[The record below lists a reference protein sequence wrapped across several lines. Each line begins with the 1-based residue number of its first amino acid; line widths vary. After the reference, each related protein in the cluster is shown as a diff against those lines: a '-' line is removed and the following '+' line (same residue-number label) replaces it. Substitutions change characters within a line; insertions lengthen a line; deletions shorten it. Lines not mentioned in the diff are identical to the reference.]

1 MGAAVKEGNSVMSE
15 DYVPPGHGEDWRRAE
30 PGETGLDPAALAEAA
45 SFAERS
51 ETPWARDLETVIGKG
66 FFEPPPW
73 NEIIGE
79 VAPRGAPNGLI
90 LHRGLIVAEW
100 GDTGRVDMTFSVAKS
115 YLGLLAGL
123 AHERGLIP
131 DVHEPVGKRVDD
143 GGFAS
148 PHNAEI
154 TWHHFLQ
161 QTSEWEGTLWDKPD
175 IVDRNRDLML
185 EGRGRK
191 GEARPLQAPHFL
203 GI

>member
-1 MGAAVKEGNSVMSE
+1 MDAAVKEGNSVMSE
-15 DYVPPGHGEDWRRAE
+15 AYTPPPHGEEWRRAE
-30 PGETGLDPAALAEAA
+30 AGETGLDHVALAEAA
-45 SFAERS
+45 SFAERN
-51 ETPWARDLETVIGKG
+51 ETPWTRDLATVIGKG

-90 LHRGLIVAEW
+90 LHRGLIVAAW

-131 DVHEPVGKRVDD
+131 DLHEPVGRRVDD

-148 PHNAEI
+148 P
-154 TWHHFLQ
+154 
-161 QTSEWEGTLWDKPD
+161 
-175 IVDRNRDLML
+175 
-185 EGRGRK
+185 
-191 GEARPLQAPHFL
+191 
-203 GI
+203 